1 MLCDVMFKFLQRDPV
16 KALQK
21 KYEALTTQAF
31 HSQRNG
37 DIRGY
42 SLLTEQAQVVL
53 SEIEQRKSK

>member
-1 MLCDVMFKFLQRDPV
+1 MFKFLKPDPA

-31 HSQRNG
+31 HAQRNG

-53 SEIEQRKSK
+53 SEIAQHKSQ